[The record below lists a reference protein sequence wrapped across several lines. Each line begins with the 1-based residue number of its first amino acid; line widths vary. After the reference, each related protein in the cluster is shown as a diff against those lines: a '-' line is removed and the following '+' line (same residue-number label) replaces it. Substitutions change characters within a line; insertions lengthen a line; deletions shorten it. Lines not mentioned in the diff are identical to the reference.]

1 MSVDLIPFFATMVVV
16 VAGLM
21 RYQHLDSTKTREL
34 IDKASKENRELID
47 KASKENRE
55 LIKEKSDENRDLIKE
70 NRELVDRNRDLI
82 EKYHLETAASI
93 GEVRERLARIEGRL
107 EIWPTPPPDDAT
119 AEAA

>member
-107 EIWPTPPPDDAT
+107 EIWPTPPPDEPT